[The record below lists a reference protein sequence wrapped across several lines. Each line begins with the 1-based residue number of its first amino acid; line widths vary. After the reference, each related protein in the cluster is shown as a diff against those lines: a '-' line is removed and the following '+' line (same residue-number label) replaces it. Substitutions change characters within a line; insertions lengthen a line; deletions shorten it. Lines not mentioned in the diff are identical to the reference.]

1 MTSAIGGSVSGPDL
15 TDLTDVMDV
24 MVVGGGPAGS
34 SCARALQKRGLRV
47 AVLDR
52 AEFPRDK
59 ICAGWVTPQVLELL
73 DIDLDDYSRDG
84 RVFQP
89 ITGFRTGTMSG
100 REVETDFG
108 RAVSYGIRRCE
119 FDEYLLRRTGAE
131 LLLGESLESLERCDS
146 GWRINGRC
154 EARVVVGAGGH
165 FCPVARRLGARSVE
179 GASVVR
185 AQEVEFAIPAGQH
198 ESVAVRP
205 ERPELHFCDDLSG
218 YGWCFRK
225 GDFLNIGLGRLDPA
239 GLADHVADY
248 TRLLAERGRVG
259 CEIEGRFKGHAYQLY
274 ERVVPRLVD
283 DGVLLIGDAAGLAY
297 PQSGEGIRP
306 AVESGV
312 IAAGVIAEALSGP
325 AGDVTAESL
334 KPYAESIEARF
345 GRPRTSSM
353 SGWLPNRVLEGL
365 AARLMGTGW
374 FSRKVVIENWFLHSG
389 EPVLEA

>member
-1 MTSAIGGSVSGPDL
+1 MSSAIGGSVSGF
-15 TDLTDVMDV
+15 DV

-34 SCARALQKRGLRV
+34 SCARALQKHGLRV

-73 DIDLDDYSRDG
+73 DVDLDDYAGGG
-84 RVFQP
+84 RVLQP
-89 ITGFRTGTMSG
+89 ITAFRTGTMSG

-108 RAVSYGIRRCE
+108 RAVSYGIRR
-119 FDEYLLRRTGAE
+119 F
-131 LLLGESLESLERCDS
+131 
-146 GWRINGRC
+146 

-165 FCPVARRLGARSVE
+165 FCPVARQLGARSVE

-198 ESVAVRP
+198 ESVAERP
-205 ERPELHFCDDLSG
+205 ERHFCDDLSG

-225 GDFLNIGLGRLDPA
+225 GDFLNIGLGRLDPS
-239 GLADHVADY
+239 GLADHLADY
-248 TRLLAERGRVG
+248 TRLLADRGRVG
-259 CEIEGRFKGHAYQLY
+259 CEIGGRFKGHAYQLY

-283 DGVLLIGDAAGLAY
+283 DGLLLIGDAAGLAY

-312 IAAGVIAEALSGP
+312 TAAGVIAGALSGP
-325 AGDVTAESL
+325 ASDVVAESL
-334 KPYAESIEARF
+334 QPYAASIEARF
-345 GRPRTSSM
+345 GVPRTSSM
-353 SGWLPNRVLEGL
+353 TGWLPNRVLEGL